1 MRSREHHCAAGKT
14 LVSVLMSYLLL
25 VSPLWATTILGM
37 NIDEVA
43 QGAELIFEGEVVEH
57 NVRENAAGMI
67 VTYVTF
73 RIEEL
78 IKGEYDEP
86 LLELKFT
93 GGRLGGQIMEISG
106 LRIPSPNEEGI
117 YFVESV
123 NRNLVNPLLG
133 WSQGHYLIYE
143 ESGERRVSTVSDRP
157 VTDVLSTRS
166 VPIALRKPVS
176 VIDGDTDPATGV
188 VASSDTPGPDQALT
202 TESFKAKI
210 RALIDR

>member
-1 MRSREHHCAAGKT
+1 MLFRERNCAADKT
-14 LVSVLMSYLLL
+14 LVSVLMSCLLL
-25 VSPLWATTILGM
+25 VSPLEATTILGM

-43 QGAELIFEGEVVEH
+43 QGAELIFEGKVVEH

-73 RIEEL
+73 RIKEL

-93 GGRLGGQIMEISG
+93 GGRLGRQIMEISG
-106 LRIPSPNEEGI
+106 LRIPGPNEEGI

-143 ESGERRVSTVSDRP
+143 QNGERRVSTVTDMP
-157 VTDVLSTRS
+157 VTDVLSTQT
-166 VPIALRKPVS
+166 VPVALRRPVS
-176 VIDGDTDPATGV
+176 VIDGDADPATGV
-188 VASSDTPGPDQALT
+188 VAPSHILDSDQALT

-210 RALIDR
+210 RALVDD

>member
-106 LRIPSPNEEGI
+106 LRIPSLNEEGI

-143 ESGERRVSTVSDRP
+143 ESGERRVSTVNDRP

>member
-1 MRSREHHCAAGKT
+1 MRFRERYCAANKT

-43 QGAELIFEGEVVEH
+43 QGAELIFEGKVVEH
-57 NVRENAAGMI
+57 NVRENGAGMI

-93 GGRLGGQIMEISG
+93 GGRLGGQITEISG

-123 NRNLVNPLLG
+123 NRSLVNPLLG

-143 ESGERRVSTVSDRP
+143 QNGERRVSTINDRP
-157 VTDVLSTRS
+157 VTDILSTQS
-166 VPIALRKPVS
+166 VPVALRRPAS

-188 VASSDTPGPDQALT
+188 VASSQTLDSAQGLT

-210 RALIDR
+210 RALVDN

>member
-43 QGAELIFEGEVVEH
+43 QGAELIFKGEVVEH

-143 ESGERRVSTVSDRP
+143 ESGERRVSTVNDRP

>member
-1 MRSREHHCAAGKT
+1 MHSIELNCVADKT
-14 LVSVLMSYLLL
+14 LVSVLISCLLM
-25 VSPLWATTILGM
+25 VSPLGATTILGM
-37 NIDEVA
+37 SIDEVTK
-43 QGAELIFEGEVVEH
+43 GAELIFEGEVVEH
-57 NVRENAAGMI
+57 NVRENDAGLI

-78 IKGEYDEP
+78 IKGEYDEH

-93 GGRLGGQIMEISG
+93 GGRLGEQIMEVSG

-143 ESGERRVSTVSDRP
+143 QNGERRVSTVNDRP
-157 VTDVLSTRS
+157 VTDVLSTQS
-166 VPIALRKPVS
+166 VPVALRRPVS
-176 VIDGDTDPATGV
+176 VIDGDTDPASGV
-188 VASSDTPGPDQALT
+188 VAPSQILDSDQALT

-210 RALIDR
+210 RALVDN

>member
-117 YFVESV
+117 YFVESI

-133 WSQGHYLIYE
+133 WSQGHYLIYDE
-143 ESGERRVSTVSDRP
+143 GGERRVSTVNDRP

>member
-1 MRSREHHCAAGKT
+1 MRFRERKCAADKT
-14 LVSVLMSYLLL
+14 LFSVLMSCLLL
-25 VSPLWATTILGM
+25 VSPVGATTILGM

-43 QGAELIFEGEVVEH
+43 QGAEIIFEGKVVEH
-57 NVRENAAGMI
+57 NVRENDAGMI

-78 IKGEYDEP
+78 VKGEYDEH

-93 GGRLGGQIMEISG
+93 GGRLGGQIMEVSG

-117 YFVESV
+117 YFVESAY
-123 NRNLVNPLLG
+123 RNLVNPLLG

-143 ESGERRVSTVSDRP
+143 QNGERRVSTVNDRP
-157 VTDVLSTRS
+157 ITDVLSTQS
-166 VPIALRKPVS
+166 VPVALRRPVI

-188 VASSDTPGPDQALT
+188 VAPSQILDSDQALT

-210 RALIDR
+210 RALVDN

>member
-1 MRSREHHCAAGKT
+1 MRFRERYCAANKT

-43 QGAELIFEGEVVEH
+43 QGAELIFEGKVVEH

-93 GGRLGGQIMEISG
+93 GGRLGGQITEISG

-123 NRNLVNPLLG
+123 NRSLVNPLLG

-143 ESGERRVSTVSDRP
+143 QNGERRVSTINDRP
-157 VTDVLSTRS
+157 VTDVLSTQS
-166 VPIALRKPVS
+166 VPVALRRPAS

-188 VASSDTPGPDQALT
+188 VASSQTLDSAQGLT

-210 RALIDR
+210 RALVDN

>member
-1 MRSREHHCAAGKT
+1 MRSRERLCAANKT
-14 LVSVLMSYLLL
+14 LISILMSYLLL
-25 VSPLWATTILGM
+25 VIPLGATTILGM
-37 NIDEVA
+37 NIDQVA
-43 QGAELIFEGEVVEH
+43 QDAELIFEGKVVEH

-93 GGRLGGQIMEISG
+93 GGRLGGQIMEIKG
-106 LRIPSPNEEGI
+106 LRIPSPHEEGI

-123 NRNLVNPLLG
+123 IRNLVNPLLG

-143 ESGERRVSTVSDRP
+143 QNGERKVSTVNDRP
-157 VTDVLSTRS
+157 VTDVLSTQS
-166 VPIALRKPVS
+166 VPVALRRPVS

-188 VASSDTPGPDQALT
+188 VAPSEALDPDQALT

-210 RALIDR
+210 RGLIDR

>member
-1 MRSREHHCAAGKT
+1 
-14 LVSVLMSYLLL
+14 MSYLLL
-25 VSPLWATTILGM
+25 VSPLGATTILGM

-43 QGAELIFEGEVVEH
+43 QGAELIFEGKVVEH

-143 ESGERRVSTVSDRP
+143 ESGERRVSTVNDRP
-157 VTDVLSTRS
+157 VADVLSTQS
-166 VPIALRKPVS
+166 VPVALRKPVS
-176 VIDGDTDPATGV
+176 VIDGDTEPATGV
-188 VASSDTPGPDQALT
+188 VVSSDSPDPDQALT

>member
-143 ESGERRVSTVSDRP
+143 ESGERRVSTVNDRP

-188 VASSDTPGPDQALT
+188 VASTDTPGPDQALT

>member
-1 MRSREHHCAAGKT
+1 MRSRERLCAANKT
-14 LVSVLMSYLLL
+14 LISILMSYLLL
-25 VSPLWATTILGM
+25 VIPLGATTILGM

-43 QGAELIFEGEVVEH
+43 QGAELIFEGKVVEH

-106 LRIPSPNEEGI
+106 LRIPSPKEEGI

-143 ESGERRVSTVSDRP
+143 ESGERRVSTVNDRP

>member
-1 MRSREHHCAAGKT
+1 MRSRERLCAANKT
-14 LVSVLMSYLLL
+14 LISILMSYLLL
-25 VSPLWATTILGM
+25 VIPLGATTILGM
-37 NIDEVA
+37 SIDEVA
-43 QGAELIFEGEVVEH
+43 QEAEIIFEGKVVEH

-78 IKGEYDEP
+78 IKGEYDGP

-143 ESGERRVSTVSDRP
+143 ESGERRVSTVNDRP
-157 VTDVLSTRS
+157 VTDVLSTQS
-166 VPIALRKPVS
+166 VPIALRKPVR

-188 VASSDTPGPDQALT
+188 VASSDTRGPDQALT

>member
-1 MRSREHHCAAGKT
+1 
-14 LVSVLMSYLLL
+14 
-25 VSPLWATTILGM
+25 
-37 NIDEVA
+37 
-43 QGAELIFEGEVVEH
+43 AEIIFEGKVVEH
-57 NVRENAAGMI
+57 NVRENDMGMI

-78 IKGEYDEP
+78 IKGEYDEQ

-93 GGRLGGQIMEISG
+93 GGRLDEQIMEVSG

-143 ESGERRVSTVSDRP
+143 QNGERRVSTVNNRP
-157 VTDVLSTRS
+157 VTNVLSTQS
-166 VPIALRKPVS
+166 VPVALRRPVS
-176 VIDGDTDPATGV
+176 VIDGDTDAATGV
-188 VASSDTPGPDQALT
+188 VAPSQILDSDQALT
-202 TESFKAKI
+202 TESFKAKV
-210 RALIDR
+210 RALFDN

>member
-1 MRSREHHCAAGKT
+1 MRFRERYCTANKT

-25 VSPLWATTILGM
+25 VSPLEATTILGM

-43 QGAELIFEGEVVEH
+43 QGAELIFEGKVVEH
-57 NVRENAAGMI
+57 NVRENTTGMI

-93 GGRLGGQIMEISG
+93 GGRLGGQITEISG

-123 NRNLVNPLLG
+123 NRSLVNPLLG

-143 ESGERRVSTVSDRP
+143 QNGERRVSTVNDRP
-157 VTDVLSTRS
+157 VTDVLSTQS
-166 VPIALRKPVS
+166 VPVALRRPVS
-176 VIDGDTDPATGV
+176 VIDGDTAPATGV
-188 VASSDTPGPDQALT
+188 VASSQTLDSDQGLT

-210 RALIDR
+210 RALVDN

>member
-1 MRSREHHCAAGKT
+1 MHFRDRNCVADRT
-14 LVSVLMSYLLL
+14 LFSVLMSCLLM
-25 VSPLWATTILGM
+25 VSPLGATTILGM

-43 QGAELIFEGEVVEH
+43 QGAEIIFEGKVVEH
-57 NVRENAAGMI
+57 NIRENDGGMI

-78 IKGEYDEP
+78 IKGEYDEQ

-93 GGRLGGQIMEISG
+93 GGKLGERIMEVSG

-143 ESGERRVSTVSDRP
+143 QNGERRVSTVTDRP
-157 VTDVLSTRS
+157 VTDILSTQS
-166 VPIALRKPVS
+166 VPVALRRPVS
-176 VIDGDTDPATGV
+176 FIDGDIDPATGV
-188 VASSDTPGPDQALT
+188 VAPSQIPDSDQALT

-210 RALIDR
+210 RALVDN

>member
-1 MRSREHHCAAGKT
+1 MRSRERHCPAGKT

-25 VSPLWATTILGM
+25 VSPLGATTILGM

-43 QGAELIFEGEVVEH
+43 QGAELIFEGKVVEH

-78 IKGEYDEP
+78 IKG
-86 LLELKFT
+86 ELKFT

-143 ESGERRVSTVSDRP
+143 ESGERRVSTVNDRP
-157 VTDVLSTRS
+157 VTDVLSTQS
-166 VPIALRKPVS
+166 VPVALRRPVS
-176 VIDGDTDPATGV
+176 VIDGDTAPATGV
-188 VASSDTPGPDQALT
+188 VAPSETLDPDQALT
-202 TESFKAKI
+202 TELFKAKI